1 MALATLVKNMDQGF
15 YQEAEN
21 RGYDYP
27 SFFALKAA
35 EEGVGPDSREL
46 EQRANALLADLGVQP
61 WETRRAARVKQHA
74 FDTYAVDQVFKN
86 AKVVIDGPEAFSVKK
101 AWQTNDVQSVFPV
114 WYDSRIVEGILE
126 TAVLDALISES
137 VSVDQGVVE
146 HTELTETVADRSVTY
161 AGEFTTFN
169 ELSVRVAG
177 VQVTLKKKGARLA
190 VSDEA
195 MRRARLPILSR
206 YLRRFGQQIAIG
218 ETDEALDTM
227 LTGAT
232 AVPAAVVDNP
242 VYADLI
248 SLWLDF
254 PNGYRPDTAIAPT
267 PVWVNLLNMAE
278 IKDPMLFTVPRD
290 GSLPSLFGWRWER
303 WDSTGSSLWET
314 LDKVLV
320 FQRSLALVQYIEGG
334 IRSESGRIINGQFT
348 ETITSLTTGYAKM
361 DDEAVRVGTEY
372 AVAS

>member
-1 MALATLVKNMDQGF
+1 MSMQTLVKNMDQGF
-15 YQEAEN
+15 YQEADRAGIE
-21 RGYDYP
+21 YAP
-27 SFFALKAA
+27 FFAAKAA
-35 EEGVGPDSREL
+35 DEGIGPTDAEL
-46 EQRANALLADLGVQP
+46 EQRANGMLAEFGVKP
-61 WETRRAARVKQHA
+61 WETRRAARVRQHA
-74 FDTYAVDQVFKN
+74 YDTYAVDAVMRDLLKQPQDATIEK
-86 AKVVIDGPEAFSVKK
+86 AFATS
-101 AWQTNDVQSVFPV
+101 DVQSVFPV

-137 VSVDQGVVE
+137 VAVDQMVVE
-146 HTELTETVADRSVTY
+146 HIELTETVADRTPTL

-169 ELSVRVAG
+169 ELTLRYEGVTVR
-177 VQVTLKKKGARLA
+177 LRKKGARLA

-195 MRRARLPILSR
+195 RESARLPVLAA
-206 YLRRFGQQIAIG
+206 YLRRFGQQIVIN

-232 AVPAAVVDNP
+232 AVAAVNPDSP

-267 PVWVNLLNMAE
+267 PVWVKLLNMSE

-303 WDSTGSSLWET
+303 WDSTASSLWAT

-320 FQRSLALVQYIEGG
+320 FQRSLALVQYQKGG

-348 ETITSLTTGYAKM
+348 ETVTSLMTGYAKL

-372 AVAS
+372 AAAS